1 MKNKEI
7 SRSFIRSVVGISV
20 CLLLIAGPVRAQTT
34 LVSGHVRESG
44 SNKPL
49 ADAVVTTQDGRSNT
63 TTNSDGRYQL
73 TLPAGTYALVAF
85 SLGRETATQSVTV
98 ADAPITLDFNLG
110 ELARN
115 LDEVVVQAERE
126 RTFGITR
133 LGSVEGTAI
142 YEGKKSEVVVL
153 GDLTANKA
161 TNNARQVFSKVT
173 GLNIWESDGAGLQ
186 LGIGGRGLSPNRT
199 SNFNTRQNGYDISA
213 DALGY
218 PESYYTPPVEALER
232 IEVVRGAA
240 SLQYG
245 TQFGGLLNFR
255 FQRGLRNKAIELT
268 SRQTVGSWGYFGSFN
283 SLGGTVDKGKLN
295 YYAFYQ
301 HKQGNGWR
309 PNSGFDVNTA
319 YGSVQYR
326 LTHRLT
332 VGTEYTFMQYEAQQ
346 PGGLTDTQFAQDAR
360 QSIRARNWFRV
371 NWNLFAATADYQL
384 GDRTKLNTRFF
395 GLVASRLSLGNLE
408 RINVA
413 DLGGNRNLIDGTFRN
428 IGNETRLLHRYQIGG
443 QPATVLVGFRWYR
456 GTTTARQGDANND
469 SGPDFQFLNPTDLEN
484 SDYRFPN
491 KNDALFAEHI
501 INLSSKLSVTP
512 GVRLESIRTF
522 SAGFYRLR
530 TFDFAGN
537 VISDQKFADDQVRR
551 RAFVLFGV
559 GLSYKPTA
567 RLEAYANISQNYRA
581 INFSDLRI
589 TNPNF
594 SVDPTLRDERGYT
607 ADLGIRGRA
616 EDFFT
621 YEVTLFYLK
630 YKDRIGLLLKADQ
643 PPLYLDYRLRTN
655 ISDSRNVG
663 VEAFGEVDLLKMTG
677 HKTSAWGWSVF
688 VNLSL
693 IDARY
698 VNTDDPTIRNKQV
711 EQVPPVLLRTGTTVR
726 RGSFSATLQYAYT
739 GQQFTDAT
747 NAIRTATAVNGV
759 IPAYQIADLSAAWR
773 YKWLTVEGSVN
784 NLLNARYFTRR
795 ADSYPGPGIIP
806 ADGRAFYLTVG
817 ARL

>member
-1 MKNKEI
+1 MNTTKI
-7 SRSFIRSVVGISV
+7 HTRIPYYFTILIP
-20 CLLLIAGPVRAQTT
+20 CLLLLTATAYAQTT
-34 LVSGHVRESG
+34 ILSGTVHTADG
-44 SNKPL
+44 HKPL
-49 ADAVVTTQDGRSNT
+49 AEAVVTTQDGHVHTLTDVN
-63 TTNSDGRYQL
+63 GQYQL
-73 TLPAGTYALVAF
+73 KLPAGVYTLVAF
-85 SLGRETATQSVTV
+85 ALGRETATQSITV
-98 ADAPITLDFNLG
+98 ASEAITVNFILN
-110 ELARN
+110 ELART
-115 LDEVVVQAERE
+115 LDEVSVQAERE

-133 LGSVEGTAI
+133 LRSVEGTAI

-153 GDLTANKA
+153 RDLTANKA

-218 PESYYTPPVEALER
+218 PESYYTPPVEALDR

-255 FQRGLRNKAIELT
+255 FQRGPRNKSIELT
-268 SRQTVGSWGYFGSFN
+268 SRQTLGSWGFFGSFN
-283 SLGGTVDKGKLN
+283 SIGGTVDKGKLN

-309 PNSGFDVNTA
+309 PNSQFNVNTA
-319 YGSVQYR
+319 YGSVHYR
-326 LTHRLT
+326 LTPRFTL
-332 VGTEYTFMQYEAQQ
+332 GADYTFMHYEAQQ
-346 PGGLTDTQFAQDAR
+346 PGGLTDTEFAQNPR

-371 NWNLFAATADYQL
+371 NWNLFALTGDYQL
-384 GDRTKLNTRFF
+384 ADRTKLNTRFF
-395 GLVASRLSLGNLE
+395 GLLAGRSALGNLE

-413 DLGGNRNLIDGTFRN
+413 DLGGNRNLIDGTFHN
-428 IGNETRLLHRYQIGG
+428 IGNETRLLHRYQLLG
-443 QPATVLVGFRWYR
+443 QPATLLVGFRWYR
-456 GTTTARQGDANND
+456 GTTTAQQGDASNG
-469 SGPDFQFLNPTDLEN
+469 SGSDFRFLHPNDLEN
-484 SDYRFPN
+484 SDYRYPN

-501 INLSSKLSVTP
+501 INLNSKLSITP
-512 GVRLESIRTF
+512 GVRVESIRTF
-522 SAGFYRLR
+522 SSGFYRQR
-530 TFDFAGN
+530 TYDFAGN
-537 VISDQKFADDQVRR
+537 IISDEKFYDDQVRR
-551 RAFVLFGV
+551 RAFVLVGA
-559 GLSYKPTA
+559 GLSYKPTD
-567 RLEAYANISQNYRA
+567 RLEVYANISQNYRA

-594 SVDPTLRDERGYT
+594 AVDPKLHDERGYT

-621 YEVTLFYLK
+621 YELTLFYLK

-655 ISDSRNVG
+655 ISDSRNLG
-663 VEAFGEVDLLKMTG
+663 IEAFGEIDLLKMTG
-677 HKTSAWGWSVF
+677 HKTGSWGWSVF
-688 VNLSL
+688 ANLSL

-698 VNTDDPTIRNKQV
+698 INTEDPTIRNKLV
-711 EQVPPVLLRTGTTVR
+711 EQVPPVLLRTGTTIR

-747 NAIRTATAVNGV
+747 NAIRTSTAVNGV
-759 IPAYQIADLSAAWR
+759 IPAYQIMDLSAAWH
-773 YKWLTVEGSVN
+773 YKWLLIEGSCN
-784 NLLNARYFTRR
+784 NLLNTYYFTRR

-817 ARL
+817 ARF